1 MYPFFSKIAF
11 THRMYNNQLQEEL
24 LPFGISVTQWA
35 LIRYLKNNGS
45 ATFSDVADY
54 WQVEK
59 PAITPIAQKL
69 AAREI
74 ILISS
79 GSDKRQK
86 IMYLSEKG
94 EALHKTIMEAT
105 DPFLEEILEG
115 ISPEERD
122 AAATILE
129 KIVMNLKRRG

>member
-1 MYPFFSKIAF
+1 MYPFFSTVAF
-11 THRMYNNQLQEEL
+11 THRVYNNQLQEEL

-35 LIRYLKNNGS
+35 LIRYLKDNGP

-69 AAREI
+69 AAREMI
-74 ILISS
+74 SILT
-79 GSDKRQK
+79 GADKRQK
-86 IMYLSEKG
+86 IMCLSEKG

-105 DPFLEEILEG
+105 DPFLEELMEG
-115 ISPEERD
+115 ISQEERD
-122 AAATILE
+122 AAATVLE
-129 KIVMNLKRRG
+129 KLIMNLKRRG

>member
-1 MYPFFSKIAF
+1 
-11 THRMYNNQLQEEL
+11 MYNNQLQEEL

-45 ATFSDVADY
+45 VTFSDVADY

-74 ILISS
+74 ISISS
-79 GSDKRQK
+79 GADKRQK

-122 AAATILE
+122 AAAAALE
-129 KIVMNLKRRG
+129 KIIMNLKRRG

>member
-1 MYPFFSKIAF
+1 MYPFFSKVAF

-24 LPFGISVTQWA
+24 LPFGITVTQWA

-74 ILISS
+74 ISISS
-79 GSDKRQK
+79 GADKRQK

-122 AAATILE
+122 AAAAALE
-129 KIVMNLKRRG
+129 KIIMNLKRRG

>member
-1 MYPFFSKIAF
+1 MYPFFSKVAF

-74 ILISS
+74 ISISS

-122 AAATILE
+122 AAATVLE
-129 KIVMNLKRRG
+129 KIIINLKRRG

>member
-1 MYPFFSKIAF
+1 MYPFFSKVAF

-129 KIVMNLKRRG
+129 KIIMNLKRRG

>member
-1 MYPFFSKIAF
+1 MYPFFSKVAF
-11 THRMYNNQLQEEL
+11 THRMYNNQLQEGL

>member
-1 MYPFFSKIAF
+1 MYPFFSKVAF

-74 ILISS
+74 ISISS

-94 EALHKTIMEAT
+94 EALHETIMEAT

-115 ISPEERD
+115 IPPEERD
-122 AAATILE
+122 AAATVLE
-129 KIVMNLKRRG
+129 KIIMNLKRRG

>member
-1 MYPFFSKIAF
+1 
-11 THRMYNNQLQEEL
+11 MYNNQLQEEL

-122 AAATILE
+122 AAATVLE
-129 KIVMNLKRRG
+129 KIIMNLKRRG